1 MPEPIENPLASYE
14 RDGYDKMLALA
25 KTLCRLVQQF
35 KAIIIAKYGDNVA
48 IIALLTAV
56 EAVCALLPEADA
68 EFTALSLN
76 QSVLPTNPADVAG
89 ADPSALPAAAPD
101 LT

>member
-1 MPEPIENPLASYE
+1 MLPAPNPLASYE

-25 KTLCRLVQQF
+25 KVLCRLVQQF
-35 KAIIIAKYGDNVA
+35 KAIIIAKYPDSTPILALLVA
-48 IIALLTAV
+48 I
-56 EAVCALLPEADA
+56 ESMCALLPEADA

-76 QSVLPTNPADVAG
+76 QSTPPSDPTEVPG
-89 ADPSALPAAAPD
+89 ADPSAPPASAPD